1 MDFSIFSS
9 LDFMAIIVAS
19 IAYWVLGMLW
29 YAPFLFGNI
38 WAAEV
43 GISEVARKKMAMSMI
58 LSFIGMFL
66 SCTVLALFVT
76 HLVAP
81 DMLRGIKIAVAAG
94 FAFTFIPMWI
104 ARQYQQSS
112 LKALFIDAFYHIF
125 GYVLASVIIT
135 TW

>member
-1 MDFSIFSS
+1 MNFSIFAS
-9 LDFMAIIVAS
+9 LDFTAIIVAG
-19 IAYWVLGMLW
+19 IAYWMLGMLW
-29 YAPFLFGNI
+29 YAPFLFGKV

-43 GISEVARKKMAMSMI
+43 GISEAARKKMTLSMI
-58 LSFIGMFL
+58 LSFIAMFF
-66 SCTVLALFVT
+66 SCTVLAVFVT
-76 HLVAP
+76 YLAAP
-81 DMLRGIKIAVAAG
+81 DILRGVKIALAAG

-112 LKALFIDAFYHIF
+112 LKALFIDAFYHIC

>member
-1 MDFSIFSS
+1 MDFSIFAS
-9 LDFMAIIVAS
+9 LDFTAIIVAS
-19 IAYWVLGMLW
+19 IAYWMPGMLW
-29 YAPFLFGNI
+29 YTSFLFGKV
-38 WAAEV
+38 WAVEV
-43 GISEVARKKMAMSMI
+43 GFSEAARKKMTISMI
-58 LSFIGMFL
+58 LSFVAMFL

-76 HLVAP
+76 HLTAP
-81 DMLRGIKIAVAAG
+81 DILREVKIALAAG

-112 LKALFIDAFYHIF
+112 LMALFIDAFYHIC